1 MSRVEVVIEHELYAR
16 EVFRFELWML
26 GWLQYHRYKVV
37 DAKVMHNNLYTVFE
51 VEGDL
56 FELFGKLNSEVKIVK
71 RYLRAD
77 VVVGLCSGDECV
89 VFEDFEPKV
98 VVSNY
103 VLKKLSRLVNTLR
116 RIVGDDKVEDMSFMS
131 GDGVV
136 SIFMKGCSA
145 DLYVN
150 EAFVVA
156 ADLVS
161 FVRDVSRLRILDE
174 VRFVYNVF
182 NPPEP
187 LSLDIDFIT
196 DEGGIILFVN
206 NCSKLLTLREALYVA
221 YWLMKLSLDQLKRWK
236 EEEGREGGV

>member
-1 MSRVEVVIEHELYAR
+1 MSRVEVVVEFGIYTSGALR
-16 EVFRFELWML
+16 FRQWLF
-26 GWLQYHRYKVV
+26 GWLQYNGYNVV
-37 DAKVMHNNLYTVFE
+37 GTVTMDDDYYTVFE

-103 VLKKLSRLVNTLR
+103 VLKKLNRLVNTLR

-236 EEEGREGGV
+236 EEEGREGEV